1 MRCVSGIF
9 PEFNILY
16 LLEVL
21 STTIVVVGGVEAAV
35 ALVTN
40 DVVSDPVVAAV
51 VVVDVVVVV
60 VVVVVEA
67 VGFVVVM
74 TVVGNV
80 LLINGSLFLALKPLS
95 SAELPLELFALRCP
109 FTLFTFRLLIEFF
122 SFFNNLFLRAASV
135 VTKLFCL
142 FFTSLI
148 AGDLV
153 VVVVVVV
160 AVVA

>member
-51 VVVDVVVVV
+51 VVVDVVVV

-153 VVVVVVV
+153 VVVVVV

>member
-51 VVVDVVVVV
+51 VVVVV

>member
-40 DVVSDPVVAAV
+40 DVISDPVVAAV
-51 VVVDVVVVV
+51 VVVDVVVV

-153 VVVVVVV
+153 VVVVVV

>member
-1 MRCVSGIF
+1 M
-9 PEFNILY
+9 
-16 LLEVL
+16 
-21 STTIVVVGGVEAAV
+21 GGVEAAV

-60 VVVVVEA
+60 GVVVVVEA

-153 VVVVVVV
+153 VVVVV

>member
-1 MRCVSGIF
+1 MRWVSGIF

-51 VVVDVVVVV
+51 VVVVV

>member
-1 MRCVSGIF
+1 M
-9 PEFNILY
+9 
-16 LLEVL
+16 
-21 STTIVVVGGVEAAV
+21 GGVEAAV

-51 VVVDVVVVV
+51 VVVDVVVV

-142 FFTSLI
+142 FFTLLI

-153 VVVVVVV
+153 VVVVVV

>member
-21 STTIVVVGGVEAAV
+21 STTTVVVGGVEAAV

-51 VVVDVVVVV
+51 VVVDV

-153 VVVVVVV
+153 VVVVVV